1 MKPHMCPWDNNT
13 ATSEGAGNRS
23 PQFRHLCY
31 VSSHLETP
39 SKVTLEN
46 PLSFFISTRH
56 TLGEEPEE
64 REKMELMVAVLPPWK
79 WGWVSTGS

>member
-1 MKPHMCPWDNNT
+1 MSLDDNT
-13 ATSEGAGNRS
+13 AISEGDGNRS

-39 SKVTLEN
+39 SKVALEN
-46 PLSFFISTRH
+46 PLSFLSTRH

-64 REKMELMVAVLPPWK
+64 REKMELMVAVLPVWK
-79 WGWVSTGS
+79 WGWGSTES